1 MTFGDVIQLRI
12 KKVVTSC
19 KLHCFYKRICFYF
32 WRFLMKK
39 VFKIC
44 ILFACLASFMSCVLE
59 SDDSNS
65 SSETT
70 EETSSS
76 EEITSVTITGS
87 DGLSY
92 NGTTTFTA
100 KVDYEGEETLTYE
113 WKITTGSNYATL
125 SGTNTKKVTFTAN
138 NTTDS
143 EQSVIIS
150 VTVTAGSGSAA
161 SSKGASKT
169 IELSANGESV
179 PDAITS
185 LTLTAASTS
194 ITSSG
199 KTKLTATANHTGNPK
214 ITYSWEI
221 TNGADYAY
229 FTSEGENSTT
239 KTTEDDG
246 DCKISGKNT
255 TDSAQTVTIMVTASD
270 EEGNSYSDSVS
281 VTVEAKKANSDS
293 YNTNATV
300 DTATYSNVIY
310 VDLESALVSNDN
322 ESWLEIS
329 TSAVQPIDNVKVKF
343 TENDDGSS
351 TGLIKI
357 NAASFGEKLAVYL
370 SGTMTTGGVKIQSNA
385 SDVVAVY
392 LNDAKITSSN
402 YPCVEVTKG
411 SEAIVN
417 LSGTNVF
424 VDGRSYGTGY
434 GEEYS
439 TSSSDTYTDDDGNT
453 VSCTVVKAAQRE
465 GSDGKGTLYSKGSL
479 TISGSGSLS
488 VTQSY
493 KNCIATKGILTI
505 NGGTYTL
512 TSTGKSGLYGDS
524 SVVVNDGAITFN
536 GTGSVSSSTFR
547 KANGIKTDTDDTAS
561 SVYINGGTLNVTTYN
576 GKGINSSKVYI
587 AGGTNT
593 FNVTGVTNYT
603 NDSNTKISYY
613 DADGVYYSNVSVNF
627 AAEGIEGASIVEID
641 GGTTEVTATDDG
653 INVSDSSAAFYM
665 KGGNLYSYAIKGD
678 GIDSNGNLY
687 IQGGVVVSYAQTGSE
702 DSFDSGSKIYVTG
715 GTFAGTSG
723 SQMALSEYNTSGQKV
738 LYFTGSSRE
747 MGGVDNRGGPG
758 QPTSSSSTSSSFS
771 AVAVK
776 VSGSTVYAFK
786 LPSSSFGLFVMS
798 CPSFTSSS
806 SSSYTVYTAPTISNS
821 DFNGL
826 CTTSSTLNAVSVG
839 SSTSSPSIK

>member
-1 MTFGDVIQLRI
+1 
-12 KKVVTSC
+12 
-19 KLHCFYKRICFYF
+19 
-32 WRFLMKK
+32 MKK